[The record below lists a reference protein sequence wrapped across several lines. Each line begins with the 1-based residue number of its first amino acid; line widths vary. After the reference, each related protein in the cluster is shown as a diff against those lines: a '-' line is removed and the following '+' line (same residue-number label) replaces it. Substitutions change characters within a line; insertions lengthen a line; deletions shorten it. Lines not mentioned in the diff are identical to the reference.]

1 MAVDL
6 KRRLARGVAVITI
19 ALGAGHLVQTMS
31 ETRAKP
37 RVVQNDTAQKAK
49 HIETLAAG
57 TETVK
62 PVADPALATPRLPA
76 AVATAPEPPAQQPEP
91 AAVVETAPAKQPEPP
106 ALAKASPMKPAVVPP
121 VEVAADPCPVS
132 LELSK
137 SENVMISLMLTAPC
151 HPAERVVL
159 KHAGLAV
166 SAQTLAH
173 GALAASLPALEQ
185 NATIEVL
192 FKDGTAAEATLA
204 MPEIATLRRFAV
216 QYQADDAF
224 QLHAF
229 EDDAGYGGPGHV
241 SGATPH
247 LPAAG
252 VPGKGG
258 FLTLLGDSTT
268 DLPLLAEV
276 YTYPADPAQKPEV
289 VVEAAVTETA
299 CGREILGETI
309 TSFGGTVNIGDL
321 TVAMPECDAVGDY
334 LVLKNLVPD
343 LNIAANN

>member
-31 ETRAKP
+31 DTGTKQ
-37 RVVQNDTAQKAK
+37 RVAQADVAPKAK

-57 TETVK
+57 AETVK
-62 PVADPALATPRLPA
+62 PAVDPALAAPRLPA
-76 AVATAPEPPAQQPEP
+76 AVATAPAKLPEPAITVEIAPVKPAEP
-91 AAVVETAPAKQPEPP
+91 AAVAEVVPAKPE
-106 ALAKASPMKPAVVPP
+106 VVQAI
-121 VEVAADPCPVS
+121 EVAADPCPVT
-132 LELSK
+132 LDLNA
-137 SENVMISLMLTAPC
+137 SENAMVTLMLTAPC

-166 SAQTLAH
+166 SAQTLTS
-173 GALAASLPALEQ
+173 GALVASLPALERD
-185 NATIEVL
+185 AKIEVL
-192 FKDGTAAEATLA
+192 FKDGSAAEATLA
-204 MPEIATLRRFAV
+204 VPEITSVRRFAV

-224 QLHAF
+224 QMHAF

-276 YTYPADPAQKPEV
+276 YTYPADPAQRPEV

-299 CGREILGETI
+299 CGREILGETL
-309 TSFGGTVNIGDL
+309 TSFAGKVYIGDL

>member
-31 ETRAKP
+31 ETGTKQRM
-37 RVVQNDTAQKAK
+37 AQAEVAPKAK

-57 TETVK
+57 AETVK
-62 PVADPALATPRLPA
+62 PAADPALAAPRLPA
-76 AVATAPEPPAQQPEP
+76 AVATAPEAPAKLPEP
-91 AAVVETAPAKQPEPP
+91 AAVVETAPVKPAEPAIVVEAAP
-106 ALAKASPMKPAVVPP
+106 AKPAVVQP
-121 VEVAADPCPVS
+121 VEVAADPCPVT
-132 LELSK
+132 LDLNK
-137 SENVMISLMLTAPC
+137 SENAMITLMLTAPC

-166 SAQTLAH
+166 SAQTLAS
-173 GALAASLPALEQ
+173 GALVASLPALEQ
-185 NATIEVL
+185 DAKIEVL
-192 FKDGTAAEATLA
+192 FKDGTATEATL
-204 MPEIATLRRFAV
+204 MVPEIATVRRFAV

-229 EDDAGYGGPGHV
+229 EDEAGYGGPGHV

-299 CGREILGETI
+299 CGREILGETL
-309 TSFGGTVNIGDL
+309 TSFVGKVYIGDL

>member
-6 KRRLARGVAVITI
+6 KRRLARGVAVIII

-31 ETRAKP
+31 DTGAKQ
-37 RVVQNDTAQKAK
+37 RVAQNDVTQKAK

-57 TETVK
+57 AETVK
-62 PVADPALATPRLPA
+62 PAADPALAAPRLPA
-76 AVATAPEPPAQQPEP
+76 AVATAPEAAVKLPAP
-91 AAVVETAPAKQPEPP
+91 ATVVETLPV
-106 ALAKASPMKPAVVPP
+106 KPAVVQP
-121 VEVAADPCPVS
+121 VEVAADPCPVT
-132 LELSK
+132 LDLNK
-137 SENVMISLMLTAPC
+137 SENAMITLMLTAPC

-166 SAQTLAH
+166 SAQTLAS
-173 GALAASLPALEQ
+173 GALVASLPALERD
-185 NATIEVL
+185 ARIEVL
-192 FKDGTAAEATLA
+192 FKDGTATEATL
-204 MPEIATLRRFAV
+204 MVPEIATIRRFAV

-276 YTYPADPAQKPEV
+276 YTYPADPAQEPEV

-309 TSFGGTVNIGDL
+309 TSFGGTVDIGDL

>member
-6 KRRLARGVAVITI
+6 KRRLTRGVAVITI

-31 ETRAKP
+31 DTGAKP
-37 RVVQNDTAQKAK
+37 RVAQNDVTQKAK

-57 TETVK
+57 AETTPAK
-62 PVADPALATPRLPA
+62 PAADPALAAPRLPA
-76 AVATAPEPPAQQPEP
+76 VVATVPEAPAKPATVVETAPVKLPVP
-91 AAVVETAPAKQPEPP
+91 AAVVEAAPAKP
-106 ALAKASPMKPAVVPP
+106 AIVPP
-121 VEVAADPCPVS
+121 VEVAADPCPVT
-132 LELSK
+132 LDLNK
-137 SENVMISLMLTAPC
+137 SENAMITLMLTAPC

-166 SAQTLAH
+166 SAQTLAS
-173 GALAASLPALEQ
+173 GALVASLPALEQ
-185 NATIEVL
+185 DATIEVL
-192 FKDGTAAEATLA
+192 FKDGTATEATL
-204 MPEIATLRRFAV
+204 MVPEIAATRRFAV

-289 VVEAAVTETA
+289 VVEAAVTKTA

-309 TSFGGTVNIGDL
+309 TSFGGTVDIGDL

>member
-6 KRRLARGVAVITI
+6 KRRLARGAAVIII

-31 ETRAKP
+31 ETGAKP
-37 RVVQNDTAQKAK
+37 RVAQTDPALMPKR
-49 HIETLAAG
+49 IETLAADA
-57 TETVK
+57 ETAK
-62 PVADPALATPRLPA
+62 PSTAPALAAPRLPA
-76 AVATAPEPPAQQPEP
+76 AVATAPEAPAKLPEP
-91 AAVVETAPAKQPEPP
+91 AAVVETAPVKP
-106 ALAKASPMKPAVVPP
+106 ATVVEAAPTKPAVVQP
-121 VEVAADPCPVS
+121 VEVAADPCPVT
-132 LELSK
+132 LDLNK
-137 SENVMISLMLTAPC
+137 SENAMITLMLTAPC

-166 SAQTLAH
+166 SAQTLAS
-173 GALAASLPALEQ
+173 GALVASLPALEQ
-185 NATIEVL
+185 DATIVVL
-192 FKDGTAAEATLA
+192 FKDGTAAEATL
-204 MPEIATLRRFAV
+204 MVPEIATVRRFAV

-229 EDDAGYGGPGHV
+229 EDEAGYGGPGHV

-276 YTYPADPAQKPEV
+276 YTYPADQTQKPEV

-309 TSFGGTVNIGDL
+309 TSFGGTVDIGDL

>member
-1 MAVDL
+1 MAADL

-31 ETRAKP
+31 DTGAKP
-37 RVVQNDTAQKAK
+37 RVAQNDVTQKAK

-57 TETVK
+57 AETT
-62 PVADPALATPRLPA
+62 PATPIADPTLAAPRLPA
-76 AVATAPEPPAQQPEP
+76 VVATAPEAPAKLPEP
-91 AAVVETAPAKQPEPP
+91 AVVVETAPIKLPEP
-106 ALAKASPMKPAVVPP
+106 ATVAEAKPAVVLP
-121 VEVAADPCPVS
+121 VEVTADPCPVT
-132 LELSK
+132 LDLTK
-137 SENVMISLMLTAPC
+137 SENAMITLMLTAPC

-166 SAQTLAH
+166 SAQTLAS
-173 GALAASLPALEQ
+173 GALVASLPALEQ
-185 NATIEVL
+185 DARVEVL

-309 TSFGGTVNIGDL
+309 TSFGGTVTIGDL

>member
-1 MAVDL
+1 MAADL

-31 ETRAKP
+31 DTGAKQ
-37 RVVQNDTAQKAK
+37 RVAQADAAPKAK

-62 PVADPALATPRLPA
+62 PAVDPALAAPRLPA
-76 AVATAPEPPAQQPEP
+76 AVATAPEAPAKPATLVETAPVKPPEP
-91 AAVVETAPAKQPEPP
+91 AAVVEAAPA
-106 ALAKASPMKPAVVPP
+106 KPAVVQP
-121 VEVAADPCPVS
+121 VEVAADPCPVT
-132 LELSK
+132 LDLNK
-137 SENVMISLMLTAPC
+137 SENAMITLMLTAPC

-166 SAQTLAH
+166 SAQTLAN
-173 GALAASLPALEQ
+173 GALVASLPALEQ
-185 NATIEVL
+185 DARVEVL

-258 FLTLLGDSTT
+258 FLTLLGDGTT